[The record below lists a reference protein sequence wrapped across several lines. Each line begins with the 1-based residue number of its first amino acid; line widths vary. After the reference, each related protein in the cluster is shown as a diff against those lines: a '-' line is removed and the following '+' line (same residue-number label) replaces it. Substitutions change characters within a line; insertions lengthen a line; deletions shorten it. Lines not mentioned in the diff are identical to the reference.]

1 MTKFMIRIIIFRR
14 YKYLLS
20 RYLLSTA
27 PTSVI
32 GEENRGVKVRIK
44 LSRYSL
50 GKRKFRIIAIFCFVF
65 HKGQPFFVLMKLSL
79 MFHVLELLYFSLFI
93 RLWPVYS
100 KL

>member
-20 RYLLSTA
+20 RYLLSFTA
-27 PTSVI
+27 YLYI

-50 GKRKFRIIAIFCFVF
+50 GKRQFRIIVIFVLFFTKDNRFCF
-65 HKGQPFFVLMKLSL
+65 KEAVLD
-79 MFHVLELLYFSLFI
+79 V
-93 RLWPVYS
+93 
-100 KL
+100 

>member
-50 GKRKFRIIAIFCFVF
+50 GKRQFRIIAIFVLFSTKDNRFCFNEAVLDVSCP
-65 HKGQPFFVLMKLSL
+65 GITIFFII
-79 MFHVLELLYFSLFI
+79 H
-93 RLWPVYS
+93 
-100 KL
+100 